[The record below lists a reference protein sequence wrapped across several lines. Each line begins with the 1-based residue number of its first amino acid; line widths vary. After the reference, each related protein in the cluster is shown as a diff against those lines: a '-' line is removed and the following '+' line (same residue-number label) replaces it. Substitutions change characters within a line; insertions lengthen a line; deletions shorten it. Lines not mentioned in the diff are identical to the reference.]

1 MRKKHEKNVRNI
13 FIMSGTTQPMGS
25 QQQQVN
31 LATVVVENENSALN
45 ILVGFLGVAQRRG
58 AYTLDEAAKI
68 FECIKLF
75 QRNVPKEN

>member
-1 MRKKHEKNVRNI
+1 
-13 FIMSGTTQPMGS
+13 MSGTTQPMGS

>member
-1 MRKKHEKNVRNI
+1 
-13 FIMSGTTQPMGS
+13 MSGTTQPMGPP
-25 QQQQVN
+25 QQQQQMN
-31 LATVVVENENSALN
+31 LATAVVDNENSALN

-58 AYTLDEAAKI
+58 VFTLDEAAKI